1 MKKIRTV
8 GLGIVLATGLA
19 MFGTGIAHA
28 NVTAPAVVVIAD
40 GDGADAGDGGA
51 VEEPSTG
58 SADGLAALL
67 EALVTG
73 SAGADDATDQPD
85 VPVDTTSATLIG
97 DGDADAGDGGAVE
110 EPSTGSA
117 DGLAA
122 LLEALVTGSAGADD
136 ATDQPDVPVDTTSA
150 TLIGDGDDADAGDG
164 GAVEEP
170 STGSADGLAAALEA
184 LVTGSAGAEDPA
196 TETPDA

>member
-19 MFGTGIAHA
+19 MFGTGIANA
-28 NVTAPAVVVIAD
+28 APQAPAPSAYSITDPKPGEPA
-40 GDGADAGDGGA
+40 
-51 VEEPSTG
+51 EEEATTG

-73 SAGADDATDQPD
+73 SAGGDDATDPTD
-85 VPVDTTSATLIG
+85 PPVETT
-97 DGDADAGDGGAVE
+97 AGAITDPKPEEPVE

-122 LLEALVTGSAGADD
+122 LLEALATGSAGGDD
-136 ATDQPDVPVDTTSA
+136 ATDPTDPPVETTAGAITDPKPGEPAEEEA
-150 TLIGDGDDADAGDG
+150 T
-164 GAVEEP
+164 
-170 STGSADGLAAALEA
+170 TGSADGLAALLEG
-184 LVTGSAGAEDPA
+184 LLTGSAGEEDPA
-196 TETPDA
+196 TETD